1 MVSLSKCNVML
12 VNRGIFL
19 CSSCRCKRMWSL
31 PPPPPNEDESVAKER
46 RRVLRGDCDGDL
58 LVLNNLTKV
67 YGGCSSSQLRLAVNQ
82 LCLRM
87 QKAEV
92 RSHSNLQ

>member
-1 MVSLSKCNVML
+1 
-12 VNRGIFL
+12 
-19 CSSCRCKRMWSL
+19 MWSL
-31 PPPPPNEDESVAKER
+31 PEAPINEDEAVAKER
-46 RRVLRGDCDGDL
+46 RRVLRGDHHGDL

-67 YGGCSSSQLRLAVNQ
+67 YGGCGSSQPRLAVNQ

-92 RSHSNLQ
+92 SVHSSEEVAF